1 MNGFERGPPV
11 SSSELSMLETHL
23 SLPDCSSKV
32 LLGEYCELGTESG
45 HVTRIPNTYSSNNYF
60 IFVRLIN

>member
-45 HVTRIPNTYSSNNYF
+45 HVTRIPNTYSSNNYL